1 MFYLFRRKQTLAD
14 SGIFQGFMEW
24 HCHLLPGVD
33 DGIKTLDESLKTLRL
48 YEEAGIRT
56 VWLTP
61 HIMEDIPNTPVQLR
75 ERFGELQQAYK
86 GNIALHLAAEH
97 MLDALFEER
106 LEANDLLPIGEEGT
120 HLLVETSYFNPPM
133 DLKGMLKRIQAKGY
147 HPLLAHPERYVYMD
161 ERDYQELKDLDI
173 KFQLN
178 VPALAGMY
186 GERVQKKAQQL
197 LKSGMYTCMGND
209 THTHRFFASLLD
221 AKLPKKELEK
231 LSEMK

>member
-1 MFYLFRRKQTLAD
+1 MWFFPKRRSLRE
-14 SGIFQGFMEW
+14 SGIFQGFTEW

-61 HIMEDIPNTPVQLR
+61 HIMEDIPNTPAQLR

-86 GNIALHLAAEH
+86 GNIELHLAAEH

-106 LEANDLLPIGEEGT
+106 LEADDLLPIGEEGT

-161 ERDYQELKDLDI
+161 ERDYHELKDLDI

-178 VPALAGMY
+178 IPALVGMY

-197 LKSGMYTCMGND
+197 LKAGMYTCMGND
-209 THTHRFFASLLD
+209 THTYRFFASLLD
-221 AKLPKKELEK
+221 AKLPEKELEK
-231 LSEMK
+231 LLEMK

>member
-1 MFYLFRRKQTLAD
+1 MWFFPKRRSLRE
-14 SGIFQGFMEW
+14 SGIFQGFTEW

-33 DGIKTLDESLKTLRL
+33 DGIKTLDESLKTLCL

-61 HIMEDIPNTPVQLR
+61 HIMEDIPNTPAQLR

-86 GNIALHLAAEH
+86 GSIELNLAAEH

-106 LEANDLLPIGEEGT
+106 LEANDLLPIGEEGN

-178 VPALAGMY
+178 IPALVGMY

-209 THTHRFFASLLD
+209 THTHRFFASLLEM
-221 AKLPKKELEK
+221 KLPEKELEK
-231 LSEMK
+231 LSEIK

>member
-1 MFYLFRRKQTLAD
+1 MWFFPKRRSLREN
-14 SGIFQGFMEW
+14 GIFQGFTEW

-61 HIMEDIPNTPVQLR
+61 HIMEDIPNTPVCLR

-133 DLKGMLKRIQAKGY
+133 DLKGMLKRIQEKGY

-161 ERDYQELKDLDI
+161 ERDYYELKDLDI

-178 VPALAGMY
+178 IPALVGMY

-197 LKSGMYTCMGND
+197 LKAGMYTCMGND

-221 AKLPKKELEK
+221 AKLPEKELEK

>member
-1 MFYLFRRKQTLAD
+1 MWFFPKRRSLRE
-14 SGIFQGFMEW
+14 SGIFQGFTEW

-61 HIMEDIPNTPVQLR
+61 HIMEDIPNTPAQLR

-86 GNIALHLAAEH
+86 GNIELHLAAEH

-106 LEANDLLPIGEEGT
+106 LEANDLLPIGEEGN

-178 VPALAGMY
+178 IPALVGMY

-197 LKSGMYTCMGND
+197 LKAGMYTCMGND
-209 THTHRFFASLLD
+209 THTHRFFASLLEM
-221 AKLPKKELEK
+221 KLPEKELEK

>member
-1 MFYLFRRKQTLAD
+1 
-14 SGIFQGFMEW
+14 
-24 HCHLLPGVD
+24 
-33 DGIKTLDESLKTLRL
+33 
-48 YEEAGIRT
+48 
-56 VWLTP
+56 
-61 HIMEDIPNTPVQLR
+61 MEDIPNTPAQLR
-75 ERFGELQQAYK
+75 ECFGELQQAYK
-86 GNIALHLAAEH
+86 GRIELHLAAEH

-106 LEANDLLPIGEEGT
+106 LEANDLLPIGEEGN

-161 ERDYQELKDLDI
+161 ERDYHELKDLDI

-178 VPALAGMY
+178 IPALAGMY
-186 GERVQKKAQQL
+186 GVRVQKKAQQL

>member
-1 MFYLFRRKQTLAD
+1 MWFFPKRRSLRE
-14 SGIFQGFMEW
+14 SGLFQGFTEW

-61 HIMEDIPNTPVQLR
+61 HIMEDIPNTPAQLR

-86 GNIALHLAAEH
+86 GNIKLHLAAEH

-106 LEANDLLPIGEEGT
+106 LEANDLLPIGEEGN

-161 ERDYQELKDLDI
+161 ERDYHELKDLDI

-178 VPALAGMY
+178 IPALVGMY

-197 LKSGMYTCMGND
+197 LKAGMYTCMGND
-209 THTHRFFASLLD
+209 THTYRFFASLLD
-221 AKLPKKELEK
+221 AKLPEKELEK

>member
-1 MFYLFRRKQTLAD
+1 MWFFPKRRSLRE
-14 SGIFQGFMEW
+14 SGIFQGFTEW

-61 HIMEDIPNTPVQLR
+61 HIMEDIPNTPAQLR

-86 GNIALHLAAEH
+86 GSIELNLATEH

-133 DLKGMLKRIQAKGY
+133 DLRGMLKRIQAKGY

-161 ERDYQELKDLDI
+161 ERDYHELKDLDI

-178 VPALAGMY
+178 IPALVGMY

-209 THTHRFFASLLD
+209 THTHRFFASLLEM
-221 AKLPKKELEK
+221 KLPEKELEK
-231 LSEMK
+231 LSEIK

>member
-1 MFYLFRRKQTLAD
+1 MWFFPKRRSLRE
-14 SGIFQGFMEW
+14 SGIFQGFTEW

-61 HIMEDIPNTPVQLR
+61 HIMEDIPNTPAQLR

-86 GNIALHLAAEH
+86 GSIELNLAAEH

-106 LEANDLLPIGEEGT
+106 LEANDLLPIGEEGN

-161 ERDYQELKDLDI
+161 ERDYYELKDLDI

-178 VPALAGMY
+178 IPALVGMY

-197 LKSGMYTCMGND
+197 LKAGMYTCMGND

-221 AKLPKKELEK
+221 AKLPEKELEK

>member
-1 MFYLFRRKQTLAD
+1 MWFFPKRRSLRE
-14 SGIFQGFMEW
+14 SGIFQGFTEW

-61 HIMEDIPNTPVQLR
+61 HIMEDIPNTPAQLR

-86 GNIALHLAAEH
+86 GSIELHLAAEH

-106 LEANDLLPIGEEGT
+106 LEADDLLPIGEEGN

-161 ERDYQELKDLDI
+161 ERDYHELKDLDI

-178 VPALAGMY
+178 IPALVGMY

-197 LKSGMYTCMGND
+197 LKAGMYTCMGND
-209 THTHRFFASLLD
+209 THTYRFFASLLD
-221 AKLPKKELEK
+221 AKLPEKELEK

>member
-1 MFYLFRRKQTLAD
+1 MWFLPKRRSLRE
-14 SGIFQGFMEW
+14 SGIFQGFTEW
-24 HCHLLPGVD
+24 HCHLLSGVD

-86 GNIALHLAAEH
+86 GNIELHLAAEH

-106 LEANDLLPIGEEGT
+106 LEANDLLPIGEEGN

-161 ERDYQELKDLDI
+161 ERDYHELKDLDI

-178 VPALAGMY
+178 IPALVGMY

-221 AKLPKKELEK
+221 AKLPEKELEK

>member
-1 MFYLFRRKQTLAD
+1 MWFFPKRRSLRE
-14 SGIFQGFMEW
+14 SGIFQGFTEW

-61 HIMEDIPNTPVQLR
+61 HIMEDIPNTPAQLR

-86 GNIALHLAAEH
+86 GSIELHLAAEH

-106 LEANDLLPIGEEGT
+106 LEADDLLPIGEEGN

-178 VPALAGMY
+178 IPALVGMY

-197 LKSGMYTCMGND
+197 LKAGMYTCMGND
-209 THTHRFFASLLD
+209 THTHRFFASLLEM
-221 AKLPKKELEK
+221 KLPEKELEK

>member
-1 MFYLFRRKQTLAD
+1 MWFFPKRRSLRE
-14 SGIFQGFMEW
+14 SGIFQGFTEW

-48 YEEAGIRT
+48 YEEVGIRT

-61 HIMEDIPNTPVQLR
+61 HIMEDIPNTPAQLR

-86 GNIALHLAAEH
+86 GNIELHLAAEH

-106 LEANDLLPIGEEGT
+106 LEADDLLPIGEEGT

-161 ERDYQELKDLDI
+161 ERDYHELKDLDI

-178 VPALAGMY
+178 IPALVGMY

-197 LKSGMYTCMGND
+197 LKAGMYTCMGND
-209 THTHRFFASLLD
+209 THTYRFFASLLD
-221 AKLPKKELEK
+221 AKLPEKELEK
-231 LSEMK
+231 LLEMK

>member
-1 MFYLFRRKQTLAD
+1 MWFFPKRRSLRE
-14 SGIFQGFMEW
+14 SGIFQGFTEW

-61 HIMEDIPNTPVQLR
+61 HIMEDIPNTPAQLR

-86 GNIALHLAAEH
+86 GNIKLHLAAEH

-106 LEANDLLPIGEEGT
+106 LEANDLLPIGEEGN

-178 VPALAGMY
+178 IPALVGMY

-197 LKSGMYTCMGND
+197 LKAGMYTSMGND

-221 AKLPKKELEK
+221 AKLPEKELEK

>member
-1 MFYLFRRKQTLAD
+1 MWFFPKRRSLRE
-14 SGIFQGFMEW
+14 SGIFQGFTEW

-33 DGIKTLDESLKTLRL
+33 DGIKTLDESLKTLCL

-61 HIMEDIPNTPVQLR
+61 HVMEDIPNTPAQLR

-86 GNIALHLAAEH
+86 GSIELHLAAEH

-106 LEANDLLPIGEEGT
+106 LEADDLLPIGEEGN

-161 ERDYQELKDLDI
+161 ERDYHELKDLDI

-178 VPALAGMY
+178 IPALVGMY

-209 THTHRFFASLLD
+209 THTHRFFASLLEM
-221 AKLPKKELEK
+221 KLPEKELEK
-231 LSEMK
+231 LSEIK

>member
-1 MFYLFRRKQTLAD
+1 MWFFPKRRSLRE
-14 SGIFQGFMEW
+14 SGIFQGFTEW

-61 HIMEDIPNTPVQLR
+61 HIMEDIPNTPAQLR

-86 GNIALHLAAEH
+86 GNIELHLAAEH

-106 LEANDLLPIGEEGT
+106 LEADDLLPIGEEGT

-161 ERDYQELKDLDI
+161 ERDYHELKDLDI

-178 VPALAGMY
+178 IPALVGMY

-197 LKSGMYTCMGND
+197 LKAGMYTCMGND

-221 AKLPKKELEK
+221 AKLPEKELEK
-231 LSEMK
+231 LLEMK

>member
-1 MFYLFRRKQTLAD
+1 MWFFPKRRSLRE
-14 SGIFQGFMEW
+14 SGIFQGFTEW

-86 GNIALHLAAEH
+86 GNIKLHLAAEH

-106 LEANDLLPIGEEGT
+106 LEANDLLPIGEEGN

-161 ERDYQELKDLDI
+161 ERDYHELKDLDI

-178 VPALAGMY
+178 IPALVGMY

-197 LKSGMYTCMGND
+197 LKAGMYTCMGND
-209 THTHRFFASLLD
+209 THTYRFFASLLD
-221 AKLPKKELEK
+221 AKLPEKELEK

>member
-1 MFYLFRRKQTLAD
+1 MWFFPKRRSLRE
-14 SGIFQGFMEW
+14 SGLFQGFTEW

-61 HIMEDIPNTPVQLR
+61 HIMEDIPNTPAQLR

-86 GNIALHLAAEH
+86 GNIELHLAAEH

-106 LEANDLLPIGEEGT
+106 LEANDLLPIGEEGN

-161 ERDYQELKDLDI
+161 ERDYHELKDLDI

-178 VPALAGMY
+178 IPALVGMY

-197 LKSGMYTCMGND
+197 LKAGMYTCMGND

-221 AKLPKKELEK
+221 AKLPEKELEK
-231 LSEMK
+231 LSEIK

>member
-1 MFYLFRRKQTLAD
+1 MWFFPKRRSLRE
-14 SGIFQGFMEW
+14 SGLFQGFTEW

-33 DGIKTLDESLKTLRL
+33 DGIKTLDESLKTLRH

-61 HIMEDIPNTPVQLR
+61 HIMEDIPNAPAQLC

-86 GNIALHLAAEH
+86 GNIELHLAAEH

-106 LEANDLLPIGEEGT
+106 LEADDLLPIGEEGT

-161 ERDYQELKDLDI
+161 ERDYHELKDLDI

-178 VPALAGMY
+178 IPALAGMY

-197 LKSGMYTCMGND
+197 LKSGMYTRMGND
-209 THTHRFFASLLD
+209 THTHRFFASLLEM
-221 AKLPKKELEK
+221 KLPEKELEK

>member
-1 MFYLFRRKQTLAD
+1 MWFFPKRRSLRE
-14 SGIFQGFMEW
+14 SGIFQGFTEW

-48 YEEAGIRT
+48 YEEVGIRT

-86 GNIALHLAAEH
+86 GNIELHLAAEH

-106 LEANDLLPIGEEGT
+106 LEADDLLPIGEEGT

-161 ERDYQELKDLDI
+161 ERDYHELKDLDI

-178 VPALAGMY
+178 IPALVGMY

-197 LKSGMYTCMGND
+197 LKAGMYTCMGND
-209 THTHRFFASLLD
+209 THTYRFFASLLD
-221 AKLPKKELEK
+221 AKLPEKELEK
-231 LSEMK
+231 LLEMK